1 MHAGAIRSCIVSDLF
16 NQIIYSR
23 GLMMLGGLEIRVL
36 RDGAMFEIPDNRKM
50 DGIVRPVSSRQCR

>member
-1 MHAGAIRSCIVSDLF
+1 VDMLECT
-16 NQIIYSR
+16 QIIYSR

-36 RDGAMFEIPDNRKM
+36 RDGAMFEIPDSRKM